1 VVESSDLVEQ
11 SMGKRRAGTGMAA
24 EQVPAERS
32 SVWPPAP
39 SARTEPRLYE
49 LVASSG
55 ISPRLW
61 RLYAQAWLICL
72 LFPILTLIQLLP
84 PLSRLLL
91 ACAGLALFVAC
102 YSRVMWSHPLRGT
115 PRERWPIR
123 TAYALLAGLVVL
135 VLILNLAYGSAFLWL
150 LIGVSAMAGVLL
162 PPRSA
167 FVTVMALTL
176 LTLGMSVSS
185 AGGIGA
191 TDWLHVLPLILLVRG
206 LGLDMAGV
214 VRLASALREV
224 HAARG
229 ELARMA
235 VVEERLRMARDL
247 HDLLGHTLAMITLK
261 SELAARLVHQDP
273 TQAARE
279 MREVEQAARQTLR
292 EVRIAVAG
300 ERQPTLQG
308 ELDGAHQLLEA
319 AGIAYTIEQSTSP
332 LPVAL
337 DAALAWVVREGV
349 TNVIRHSQA
358 RWCRVCIT
366 ATPKCVSTEIAN
378 DGVRARGP
386 NVASTPTSTGLT
398 SLTER
403 VAAQG
408 GQLTAGPLPAD
419 NSSYRL
425 CVELPIG
432 NTGNA
437 ELEPRR

>member
-1 VVESSDLVEQ
+1 
-11 SMGKRRAGTGMAA
+11 MIAA
-24 EQVPAERS
+24 
-32 SVWPPAP
+32 
-39 SARTEPRLYE
+39 
-49 LVASSG
+49 SG

-72 LFPILTLIQLLP
+72 LFPILTLIQLRLP
-84 PLSRLLL
+84 LPRLLF
-91 ACAGLALFVAC
+91 ACTGLAIFVAC
-102 YSRVMWSHPLRGT
+102 YSRIMWPHPLRGT
-115 PRERWPIR
+115 SREQWSTH

-135 VLILNLAYGSAFLWL
+135 VLLLSLAYGIAFLWL

-162 PPRSA
+162 PPWSA
-167 FVTVMALTL
+167 FVAVMVLTL

-214 VRLASALREV
+214 VRLASALREI

-247 HDLLGHTLAMITLK
+247 HDLLGHTLTMITLK
-261 SELAARLVHQDP
+261 SELAVRLVHQDP
-273 TQAARE
+273 TQAALE

-292 EVRIAVAG
+292 EVRLAVAG
-300 ERQPTLQG
+300 YRQPTLQI
-308 ELDGAHQLLEA
+308 ELEGARQLLEA
-319 AGIAYTIEQSTSP
+319 AGIIYTIEQSADA
-332 LPVAL
+332 LPVAV
-337 DAALAWVVREGV
+337 DAVLAWVVREAV

-366 ATPKCVSTEIAN
+366 ATPRCVSAEIIN
-378 DGVRARGP
+378 DGVRAPGLHSA
-386 NVASTPTSTGLT
+386 ASPTSMGLA
-398 SLTER
+398 SLAER

-408 GQLTAGPLPAD
+408 GQLTAGPLQATD
-419 NSSYRL
+419 TSFQL
-425 CVELPIG
+425 CVKLPIG
-432 NTGNA
+432 SAGNIGS
-437 ELEPRR
+437 EPGR